1 MTNREIAKQIF
12 EQLEKNH
19 INLYHD
25 ISKED
30 FEKELNKFLEMADNL
45 DDIHFD
51 AGMSRLFSLFKDAH
65 TKYFVKSPFVD
76 VSIKYI
82 DGKFYYYDT
91 ISQICEEIVSVNGI
105 DFNEVYE
112 KLKSIEQYEFDT
124 WANHLIKNHIRGLK
138 YLKMIDCDNK
148 DNPNQIEYTLASG
161 KEIIAKP
168 SDIVSKS
175 NKPNYSFDYYDGYLI
190 ITYRKCAEIDGYPF
204 IQFVEDIKNSKKELP
219 KNCLIDLRGNTGGS
233 SEIIHPL
240 IDWLEENKIKTYV
253 LMNEEVFSSGTFA
266 LFYLKKY
273 FDATF
278 IGTEA
283 GQGGCRYGQQK
294 PLEVDNCNFGCSE
307 KKFDFTNKCDERLK
321 KYFSIDHPIVPDIYL
336 PEKIED
342 VKLGIDGQLRDA
354 LKIIKKELDISKEIL

>member
-1 MTNREIAKQIF
+1 MTNKEKAIKIF
-12 EQLEKNH
+12 KLLEENH

-30 FEKELNKFLEMADNL
+30 FEKELNKFLEIADNL
-45 DDIHFD
+45 NEVHFD
-51 AGMSRLFSLFKDAH
+51 TGMSRLFSLFKDAH
-65 TKYFVKSPFVD
+65 TNYFVDGRYVD
-76 VSIKYI
+76 AKIKHI
-82 DGKFYYYDT
+82 EGKYYLCNE
-91 ISQICEEIVSVNGI
+91 QENLCEIIKQVNGVEI
-105 DFNEVYE
+105 SEVCNR
-112 KLKSIEQYEFDT
+112 LKTITQYEFET
-124 WANHLIKNHIRGLK
+124 WANKSIASNLGNLYR
-138 YLKMIDCDNK
+138 LKMIDCENRE
-148 DNPNQIEYTLASG
+148 NPNLVEFILESG
-161 KEIIAKP
+161 RK
-168 SDIVSKS
+168 IVCKKGRSKS
-175 NKPNYSFDYYDGYLI
+175 PQKPNYSFSINNNSLI
-190 ITYRKCAEIDGYPF
+190 VNYFKCKEIEGYPF
-204 IQFVEDIKNSKKELP
+204 KNFIEDIKERCKEMP
-219 KNCLIDLRGNTGGS
+219 VACLVDLRGNTGGS

-273 FDATF
+273 LDATF

-294 PLEVDNCNFGCSE
+294 PLEVDNCYFGCSE

-354 LKIIKKELDISKEIL
+354 LEIIEKELEINKEIL